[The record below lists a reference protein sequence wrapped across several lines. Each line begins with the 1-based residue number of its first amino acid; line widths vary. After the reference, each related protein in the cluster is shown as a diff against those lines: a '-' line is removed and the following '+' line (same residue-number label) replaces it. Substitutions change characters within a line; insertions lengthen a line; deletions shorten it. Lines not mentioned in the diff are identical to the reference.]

1 MTDLVAKEH
10 HLQIEV
16 VEETPTAEI
25 LNGLFPFIP
34 VRHIQQTSLSER
46 MHKGTMSQIVKHT
59 VLRESGKVGT
69 LIFQLLSQFAC
80 RGTVNHARCCFQVLN
95 EMFAGKSV
103 NQISVFI
110 LIPPYIVRREE

>member
-1 MTDLVAKEH
+1 MTDLFTKEH

-16 VEETPTAEI
+16 VEE
-25 LNGLFPFIP
+25 
-34 VRHIQQTSLSER
+34 
-46 MHKGTMSQIVKHT
+46 
-59 VLRESGKVGT
+59 SGKVGT
-69 LIFQLLSQFAC
+69 LIFESLSQFAS

-110 LIPPYIVRREE
+110 LIPPTLCAEKNSINNNIINIYIIL